1 MLNDMVVNKVASIRN
16 SERNNKICVNFII
29 ENVVFASNLS
39 NNNIILNKIRSQNL
53 NENEAKCLQRKIFFS
68 NESIY
73 TIGNKIKKIQNFKGI
88 DIRLLSREHKKNFP
102 ANILKILFKR
112 KSNELLKYK
121 SKASINRHIVLFNEK
136 RLKSKNLMKSNH
148 ENVYQALKLSFL
160 FFPNGKIHST
170 GCQLRDDILI
180 MLTLYQIIFSVM
192 LG

>member
-1 MLNDMVVNKVASIRN
+1 MVVNKVASIKN
-16 SERNNKICVNFII
+16 SETNNKICVTFII

-39 NNNIILNKIRSQNL
+39 NNDKISNEIKNKNL
-53 NENEAKCLQRKIFFS
+53 NENEAKRLQRQIFFS

-73 TIGNKIKKIQNFKGI
+73 AIGNKINKIQNFKKL

-112 KSNELLKYK
+112 KSNDLLKYK

-136 RLKSKNLMKSNH
+136 RINSKNSASNYS
-148 ENVYQALKLSFL
+148 NIYQTLKLSFL
-160 FFPNGKIHST
+160 LFPNGKIHST